1 MNITNKIRIL
11 CEEACEEFIWYK
23 HIFNG
28 LIKELRKRRI
38 AYEQI
43 NCIDHISADDIVCV
57 IGMSNDWIEKS
68 IGCCNEADCVPIVL
82 SNQSGCDVP
91 GRFHLICSDIPYA
104 VQKLKNVFADTGRTK
119 IALYGADYSVDF
131 EKDRATI
138 LSSLVRETSDIYI
151 NTGNLENC
159 FLSFRSKAA
168 FYDAVVCVNGYA
180 AISLVKRLEKENKEL
195 LEKLVIVSCEEIL
208 KHSRYSQWISLIDL
222 NLESYGG
229 AALTIMEMISLGD
242 VISSV
247 VIKMKA
253 EVCSIAEKEDSRCD
267 VISRD
272 AGYYEDPEIIHMAK
286 IEQLLQDADDLDHHI
301 IAMLLDNSTY
311 AEIAD
316 TCYMTEGNIKYRV
329 KKYMSVCECKTKKQ
343 LLELLQEYLQ

>member
-1 MNITNKIRIL
+1 MY
-11 CEEACEEFIWYK
+11 EEICEEFAWCK
-23 HIFNG
+23 HIRNG
-28 LIKELRKRRI
+28 LVKELRKRRI

-43 NCIDHISADDIVCV
+43 NYRDSISSDDIVCV
-57 IGMSNDWIEKS
+57 IGVNNEWIEKS
-68 IGCCNEADCVPIVL
+68 IGCCNESDCVPIVL
-82 SNQSGCDVP
+82 SNQSGCDIP

-104 VQKLKNVFADTGRTK
+104 VQKLKNAFADAGRTK
-119 IALYGADYSVDF
+119 IALYGVDYSVDF

-138 LSSLVRETSDIYI
+138 LSQLLCETSDIYI
-151 NTGNLENC
+151 NKGNLENC
-159 FLSFRSKAA
+159 FLSFCPKAVL
-168 FYDAVVCVNGYA
+168 YDAVVCVNGYA
-180 AISLVKRLEKENKEL
+180 AISLVKRMEKENKEL

-253 EVCSIAEKEDSRCD
+253 KICSIAEKEDSRCD

-301 IAMLLDNSTY
+301 IAMLLDNATY

>member
-11 CEEACEEFIWYK
+11 CEEACEEFVWYK
-23 HIFNG
+23 HILNG
-28 LIKELRKRRI
+28 LAKELRKRRL

-43 NCIDHISADDIVCV
+43 NVIDHILANDIVCV
-57 IGMSNDWIEKS
+57 IGMNNDWIEKN
-68 IGCCNEADCVPIVL
+68 IEYCNEAGCIPIVL
-82 SNQSGCDVP
+82 SNQSGCGVQ
-91 GRFHLICSDIPYA
+91 GRFHLICADLPFA
-104 VQKLKNVFADTGRTK
+104 VQKLKKEFADSGRTK
-119 IALYGADYSVDF
+119 IALYGADYSVEF

-138 LSSLVRETSDIYI
+138 LSALVRETSDIYI

-168 FYDAVVCVNGYA
+168 LYDAVLCANGYA

-195 LEKLVIVSCEEIL
+195 LEKLVIISCEEIL

-222 NLESYGG
+222 NLESYG
-229 AALTIMEMISLGD
+229 AAAMTIMEMIALGN

-247 VIKMKA
+247 VIRMNADVCRIAPKEESKC
-253 EVCSIAEKEDSRCD
+253 EVLSQ
-267 VISRD
+267 D
-272 AGYYEDPEIIHMAK
+272 AVHYEDPEIIHMAK

-301 IAMLLDNSTY
+301 IAMLLDNATY